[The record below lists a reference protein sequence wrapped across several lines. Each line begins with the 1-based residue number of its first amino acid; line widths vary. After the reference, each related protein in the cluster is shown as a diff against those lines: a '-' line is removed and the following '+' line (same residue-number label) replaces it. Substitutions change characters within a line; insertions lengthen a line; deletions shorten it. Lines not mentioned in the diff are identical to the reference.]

1 LLHRQRLASRLFRR
15 VGVTVLAMV
24 ATLVTINAS
33 RAQSSHSVAGI
44 VTEGRSGEAVIGAAV
59 ALFPDTSLKGKPV
72 RGAITNKFGF
82 YSMAGVP
89 EGTYQLVVR
98 SLGYG
103 RLVREVKVDKGSVR
117 LDLQLVQES
126 IAGGEVTVEG
136 QKESGVTR
144 RISSIDVKPE
154 MLQHLP
160 SFGGET
166 DIFRALQLLPGVK
179 SSSEVSSGLYV
190 RGGSPDQNLT
200 LLDGVIVYNPSHLA
214 GFMSTFNSDAIQDI
228 HLIKGAFPAEYGGRL
243 SSVLDLTMKEGTKEK
258 VTGTAGVSLINSRLT
273 VEGPLTENSTWMI
286 SGRRM
291 YLDLVLLATSEQY
304 RREAPRYYFYDL
316 NGKVNYRL
324 NASDRLF
331 VSGYFGRDVLSVPQ
345 SADDSTFAD
354 IHWGN
359 STLNLRWSH
368 IFSPEMFVNMSG
380 IYTDYGFT
388 VDLEDRSSR
397 ANPDDN
403 FKSVSGVKDY
413 MLRAE
418 GTWFPHPDHT
428 VKFGT
433 EATEHRFR
441 ADASA
446 DIGDFGRIDAHPTIL
461 NSIDIALF
469 GQDEWRITPLL
480 NSNIGVRGYYF
491 EKGNYF
497 RLEPRLAFAYTV
509 ADNTEVTAA
518 FSLGNQFLHLITR
531 NDIALPTDVWFPSTA
546 TIKPESALQGV
557 LGYQTHLFDNAYLFS
572 VEGYY
577 KSMKN
582 LYEYK
587 DTASFSLNV
596 PLESSFTS
604 GTGEAYGVE
613 VFLNKQV
620 GSFTGWIGYTLSWT
634 KRFFPEL
641 NNGKPFYP
649 RYDQRHDIQATITY
663 ALSDTW
669 EFGASWVYATGQ
681 AYTVPIGQYSFPSEP
696 GVNNGYSWYDSRL
709 DYTERNGYRLPAFH
723 KLDLNFTN
731 KFTWFGLPWQFSIN
745 VYNAYNHKNVFAQ
758 YLQRD
763 YSYYDNNESQAYKI
777 HRVTLFPI
785 IPTFGLSCKF

>member
-1 LLHRQRLASRLFRR
+1 VFARHAFLISLGSLLL
-15 VGVTVLAMV
+15 GIPCTN
-24 ATLVTINAS
+24 AT
-33 RAQSSHSVAGI
+33 RAQSSHSIAGI
-44 VTEGRSGEAVIGAAV
+44 VTEDKSGEAVIGAAV
-59 ALFPDTSLKGKPV
+59 AVYKDTSLKGKPIHGV
-72 RGAITNKFGF
+72 VTNKFGF
-82 YSMAGVP
+82 YSIPGIEP
-89 EGTYQLVVR
+89 GTYGLLVR
-98 SLGYG
+98 GLGYR
-103 RLVREVKVDKGSVR
+103 RLVRAVVVGESSVR
-117 LDLQLVQES
+117 LDLAVHAEELE
-126 IAGGEVTVEG
+126 GGEVVVEG
-136 QKESGVTR
+136 EKSTGATR
-144 RISSIDVKPE
+144 TISAVDVKPE

-179 SSSEVSSGLYV
+179 AASEVSSGLYV

-258 VTGTAGVSLINSRLT
+258 VSGTAGVSLINSRLT
-273 VEGPLTENSTWMI
+273 IEGPLTENSTWML

-291 YLDLVLLATSEQY
+291 YLDLILLAASQTY
-304 RREAPRYYFYDL
+304 REEAPRYYFYDL

-324 NASDRLF
+324 GASDRLF
-331 VSGYFGRDVLSVPQ
+331 VSGYFGRDVLSIPETRE
-345 SADDSTFAD
+345 DSTFAD

-359 STLNLRWSH
+359 STTNLRWSH
-368 IFSPEMFVNMSG
+368 IFSPELFLNTSA

-388 VDLEDRSSR
+388 VDLEDRSSTAR
-397 ANPDDN
+397 TDDN

-413 MLRAE
+413 MFRGEA
-418 GTWFPHPDHT
+418 TYFPDPDHT
-428 VKFGT
+428 LKFGT

-446 DIGDFGRIDAHPTIL
+446 EIADFGRIDANPTIL
-461 NSIDIALF
+461 NSIDLALF
-469 GQDEWRITPLL
+469 AQDEWKITPLL

-491 EKGNYF
+491 EKGHYL
-497 RLEPRLAFAYTV
+497 RAEPRLAFAYSV
-509 ADNTEVTAA
+509 ADNTQVTAA

-546 TIKPESALQGV
+546 TIKPEEALQGV
-557 LGYQTHLFDNAYLFS
+557 LGYQTRLFSDQYFFS
-572 VEGYY
+572 VEAYY
-577 KSMKN
+577 KSMKH

-587 DTASFSLNV
+587 DSASFSLNV

-604 GTGEAYGVE
+604 GSGDAYGVE

-634 KRFFPEL
+634 KRLFPEL
-641 NNGKPFYP
+641 NYGKPFYP
-649 RYDQRHDIQATITY
+649 RYDERHDIQAVFTY
-663 ALSDTW
+663 KIGETW

-681 AYTVPIGQYSFPSEP
+681 AYTVPIGQYQYSQAP
-696 GVNNGYSWYDSRL
+696 GVPGQQFNTNRL

-731 KFTWFGLPWQFSIN
+731 TFEWFNLPWQFSIN
-745 VYNAYNHKNVFAQ
+745 IYNAYNHKNVFAQ
-758 YLQRD
+758 FLQRD
-763 YSYYDNNESQAYKI
+763 YSYFDENFSEPAYKI
-777 HRVTLFPI
+777 HRITLFPLM
-785 IPTFGLSCKF
+785 PTFGLSCKF